1 MVIAPCNSVHCFFMK
16 FPIDVIFMDKN
27 KRIIHIISNMKPG
40 RISPIVREAKYVV
53 EANAN
58 TLSRQVSLGDE
69 ITLL

>member
-1 MVIAPCNSVHCFFMK
+1 
-16 FPIDVIFMDKN
+16 
-27 KRIIHIISNMKPG
+27 MKPG
-40 RISPIVREAKYVV
+40 SISPIVRKAKYVV